1 MKGRKLEIP
10 PHPPLTKGG
19 KRGIF
24 ISFEGIE
31 GTGKSTQAKLLHE
44 RLMSEG
50 YEVVLTQEPGGTEI
64 GRKIRKILLHLDH
77 KEMSLLTELLL
88 YNADRAQHI
97 HEAIIPALSEGKI
110 VITDRFSDS
119 TIAYQGYGRGIDI
132 NLLKSLDR
140 IATEGLKPHLT
151 ILFDL
156 EVETGLMRNR
166 GIKKTDRLADIDTF
180 QLSFHWGVNKIDR
193 LELEDVRFH
202 KRVRKGYL
210 RLAAMEPERIKL
222 IKASKGIEE
231 IHREIVRIVEK
242 VLR

>member
-10 PHPPLTKGG
+10 PHPPLTKAMARRGG

-31 GTGKSTQAKLLHE
+31 GTGKSIQARLL
-44 RLMSEG
+44 SEYLAKKG
-50 YEVVLTQEPGGTEI
+50 LKTLLTEEPGGTPI
-64 GRKIRKILLHLDH
+64 SLQIRKVLLSTKHE
-77 KEMSLLTELLL
+77 EMDYLTELLL
-88 YNADRAQHI
+88 YNAARIQHI
-97 HEAIIPALSEGKI
+97 KERIIPAIDCGRI

-119 TIAYQGYGRGIDI
+119 TVAYQGYGRGIS
-132 NLLKSLDR
+132 LKLIDSLDR
-140 IATEGLKPHLT
+140 IATGRMRPDLT
-151 ILFDL
+151 ILLDL
-156 EVETGLMRNR
+156 DVEVGLMRNKR
-166 GIKKTDRLADIDTF
+166 I
-180 QLSFHWGVNKIDR
+180 NKRDR
-193 LELEDVRFH
+193 LELEDVKFH